1 MNTVITSVE
10 TREVRVLLVED
21 SPEERRLI
29 SLELSEI
36 QEPHFR
42 CTEASRLSEADC
54 ELHKGRTDV
63 VLLDLSLPDSVGLK
77 GLTRLCREHPS
88 LPIVVY
94 TGLDDQEVALQALR
108 QGGQDFLVKGQ
119 TRPAML
125 RRVLLHAIERKRV
138 DVALTCSHES
148 LREAQRL
155 ETLGRLAGKIAHDF
169 NNILT
174 TIVGYAELL
183 LESLGDHACADDL
196 LEIQKAGKRG
206 VVLTSN
212 ILSYSRKEASSV
224 GALSLNEAVSGLTGM
239 LKQLLPKS
247 VTLSQK
253 LQADLPLALG
263 NIGQVEQALVNLV
276 VNARDAM
283 PSGGIITVR
292 SQIHT
297 VSEPSLSF
305 GDPPKAGTYVALV
318 VEDTGAG
325 MDAVTLDRIFEP
337 FFTTKP
343 RGAGTG
349 LGLSTVAGI
358 ARRFGGGI
366 EVQSSLG
373 CGTRFILS
381 FPTVSVA
388 EPRRAAFL
396 DPEEL
401 CRLDRPEEDD
411 SPLSLAMTKLTSEY
425 ALELD
430 NAELPWGIGRDDT
443 KEHLRHLYYV
453 VSHDFHEPLRMVSS
467 YLKLL
472 KRRGGDSLPRDYLE
486 FLDYALEGSQRLQGM
501 LDGVLRYSRALQASP
516 RADRTPVSDV
526 YPAALNALP
535 GSEIVSWIGDQPV
548 LLASSDHFTIIL
560 RELLSNALKF
570 AKPQEPEVWIEY
582 RRDAHHGVF
591 EFHDNGTGIPPD
603 ATEKCFRLFGRLH
616 GRDEY
621 AGLGVGLSIAQVLIE
636 KYGALL
642 RVRHGGGGCVVLEWP
657 ANKILLEE
665 VSG

>member
-1 MNTVITSVE
+1 MNTVTASVE

-29 SLELSEI
+29 SLELAEI
-36 QEPHFR
+36 REPHFR
-42 CTEASRLSEADC
+42 CSEASRLSEADS
-54 ELHKGRTDV
+54 ELRKGRTDV
-63 VLLDLSLPDSVGLK
+63 VLLDLSLPDSAGLK

-108 QGGQDFLVKGQ
+108 EGGQDFLVKGQ
-119 TRPAML
+119 TRPDML

-174 TIVGYAELL
+174 TVVGNAELL
-183 LESLGDHACADDL
+183 LEDLGDHPCADDL
-196 LEIQKAGKRG
+196 LEIKKAGKRG
-206 VVLTSN
+206 VALTSN
-212 ILSYSRKEASSV
+212 ILSYSRKEATSL
-224 GALSLNEAVSGLTGM
+224 GALSLNDAVSGLTGM
-239 LKQLLPKS
+239 LKQLLPKD
-247 VTLSQK
+247 VTLCQK
-253 LQADLPLALG
+253 LQTDLPLALG

-283 PSGGIITVR
+283 PGGGTITVK
-292 SQIHT
+292 SQTHT
-297 VSEPSLSF
+297 VTKPSSSL
-305 GDPPKAGTYVALV
+305 GEPPKAGSYVALV
-318 VEDTGAG
+318 VEDTGTG
-325 MDAVTLDRIFEP
+325 IDAVTLDRIFEP

-349 LGLSTVAGI
+349 LGLATVAGI
-358 ARRFGGGI
+358 ARRVGGGI
-366 EVQSSLG
+366 EVESNPGS
-373 CGTRFILS
+373 GTRFILS
-381 FPTVSVA
+381 FPTVSGA

-396 DPEEL
+396 NPEEL
-401 CRLDRPEEDD
+401 SRLDRPEEEDT
-411 SPLSLAMTKLTSEY
+411 PLYLAVNKPFEPS
-425 ALELD
+425 LELD
-430 NAELPWGIGRDDT
+430 SEGLPWGIGRDDT

-472 KRRGGDSLPRDYLE
+472 KRRGGDSLPQDYIE

-501 LDGVLRYSRALQASP
+501 LDGVLRYSRALQASS

-526 YPAALNALP
+526 FAAALNALP
-535 GSEIVSWIGDQPV
+535 GSETVSWKGAQPV

-560 RELLSNALKF
+560 REVISNSLKF
-570 AKPQEPEVWIEY
+570 ADAHDPKVWVEY
-582 RRDAHHGVF
+582 RRDAQHGVF
-591 EFHDNGTGIPPD
+591 EFHDNGSGIPPE
-603 ATEKCFRLFGRLH
+603 AMEKCFRLFGRLH

-621 AGLGVGLSIAQVLIE
+621 PGLGVGLSIAQVLVE
-636 KYGALL
+636 KYGGQLS
-642 RVRHGGGGCVVLEWP
+642 VGKDCGGCIVLQWP